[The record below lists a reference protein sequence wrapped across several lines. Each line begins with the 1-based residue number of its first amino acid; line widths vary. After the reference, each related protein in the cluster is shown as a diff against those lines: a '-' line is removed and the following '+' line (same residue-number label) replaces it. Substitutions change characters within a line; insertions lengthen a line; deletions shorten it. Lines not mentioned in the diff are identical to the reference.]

1 MWVEESDSTLSQDT
15 SDMPGIASMT
25 KVLGMT
31 GITLSKQTSLLGM
44 TSVTELFPL
53 YYKDCNLLHF

>member
-15 SDMPGIASMT
+15 SDMPGIARMT

-31 GITLSKQTSLLGM
+31 GITDLVLYNSLKADQ
-44 TSVTELFPL
+44 PAWH
-53 YYKDCNLLHF
+53 D